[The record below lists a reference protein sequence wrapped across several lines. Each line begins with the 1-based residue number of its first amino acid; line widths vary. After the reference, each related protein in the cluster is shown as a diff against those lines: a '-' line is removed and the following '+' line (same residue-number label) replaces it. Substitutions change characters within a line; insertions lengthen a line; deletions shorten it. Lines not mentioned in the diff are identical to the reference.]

1 MWSTTDRRGAN
12 VTGAAGKGSEDAK
25 AKDAQG
31 TPAKDG
37 NSDDWR
43 QVSRLGNPLVNE
55 VVVPLKYKD
64 AFNALS
70 PEKDATVTP
79 VVDKVKD
86 PIVPKLI
93 QNIYKVPAPATP
105 RNDLVEI
112 FLTGICKECGPIKA
126 DLNSQRLNQDV
137 DKAAVVPAEMLR
149 LNMSVPPAAKPN
161 RLGVLG
167 KDLVSF
173 PNGPCGSTTTSS
185 TSSSR
190 PSKAPPRPGRS
201 CPPWQPA
208 TPSTPLPRARRHLPL
223 RRAPQHRGRQPG
235 RLAPPRR
242 RRRRRLGGLASGDGF
257 PVVPVTALG
266 GGALLA
272 IAGVLALR
280 RRRGTGQA

>member
-1 MWSTTDRRGAN
+1 MATPAPGAGFRLG
-12 VTGAAGKGSEDAK
+12 TDAK
-25 AKDAQG
+25 AKEAQG
-31 TPAKDG
+31 EPAKDG
-37 NSDDWR
+37 NTDEWR

-55 VVVPLKYKD
+55 VVVPLKFKD

-86 PIVPKLI
+86 PIVPKLVES
-93 QNIYKVPAPATP
+93 IYKIPAPATP

-112 FLTGICKECGPIKA
+112 FLTGICKECGLIKA

-167 KDLVSF
+167 KDLAGF
-173 PNGPCGSTTTSS
+173 PNGRRLNGDVVDIELQALQGAAQTGKHVPALAAGDAVDTPY
-185 TSSSR
+185 R
-190 PSKAPPRPGRS
+190 EPGDTF
-201 CPPWQPA
+201 PYVA
-208 TPSTPLPRARRHLPL
+208 LPNTAAVNQADSLHLDGGVG
-223 RRAPQHRGRQPG
+223 AG
-235 RLAPPRR
+235 
-242 RRRRRLGGLASGDGF
+242 LGGLASGDGF
-257 PVVPVTALG
+257 PVVPVTAVA

-272 IAGVLALR
+272 CAGAMALR
-280 RRRGTGQA
+280 RRRSGQA